1 MSKRSNKKK
10 QVALRQKKQLRAEQ
24 KHALESMVMVEAI
37 EKIVEMAD
45 DSKLT
50 EKFFQQAEPYAKI
63 IAEKQEITIKQAVLL
78 SLFVEYETSSRKASI
93 NDIARF
99 VDCRNIRL
107 LKYKPDVEELV
118 KGHFLRRTC
127 RFDETHYYVPT
138 NVIKALVENKKYE
151 RESYQC
157 DDTTEFLKKFY
168 SFTHLNHED
177 DLAYDL
183 FYEEIKLL
191 FNDNRELDFVK
202 KIKSLRLE
210 FIDEVIMTHFCR
222 HLALHDTE
230 AIPEDSITFL
240 IEDTF
245 KSKELSRSLK
255 NGKYVLMKKKLIEYN
270 YDDGFE
276 DKDWFRLTDRA
287 RKMLLKGFNL
297 KISKQGVRDFIL
309 SKSIEEKK
317 LFYEGETISQI
328 GELKGLLNEEN
339 FKSIKERMK
348 AQKMRCGFACIFYGS
363 PGTGKTETALQL
375 ARMTGRDIMQVNI
388 SEVKSCWVGESEKNI
403 KAIFDRYR
411 EQSKKAKLAPILL
424 FNEADAVIGKR
435 KEGAER
441 AVDKMENSIQNIIL
455 QEMETLDGIM
465 IATTNLEQNL
475 DKAFERRF
483 LYKVKFNKPSA
494 SARANIWQSMIPAL
508 SSNESLA
515 LAEKYDFSGGQ
526 IENIARHY
534 AIDNV
539 LHGDGENRLER
550 LFNYS
555 DSERFEK
562 KEQRKIGFV

>member
-10 QVALRQKKQLRAEQ
+10 QAALRQKKQLRAEQ
-24 KHALESMVMVEAI
+24 KHALENMTMVEAI

-191 FNDNRELDFVK
+191 FHDNQELDFVK
-202 KIKSLRLE
+202 KIKSLKLE
-210 FIDEVIMTHFCR
+210 FIDEVILTHFCR

-276 DKDWFRLTDRA
+276 DKNWFRLTEKA
-287 RKMLLKGFNL
+287 RKTLLKGFNL

-309 SKSIEEKK
+309 SKNIEEKK

-339 FKSIKERMK
+339 FKNIKERMK

-375 ARMTGRDIMQVNI
+375 ARITGRDIMQVNI

-494 SARANIWQSMIPAL
+494 SARANIWRSMIPAL
-508 SSNESLA
+508 SDNESLA

>member
-10 QVALRQKKQLRAEQ
+10 QAGLRQKKQLRAEQ
-24 KHALESMVMVEAI
+24 KHALESMTMVEAI

-63 IAEKQEITIKQAVLL
+63 IAEKQEITTIQAVLL
-78 SLFVEYETSSRKASI
+78 SLFVEYETASRKATI

-107 LKYKPDVEELV
+107 LRYKPDIEELV
-118 KGHFLRRTC
+118 KGHFLRRAC
-127 RFDETHYYVPT
+127 RFDETCYYVPT

-191 FNDNRELDFVK
+191 FNDNQELDFVK
-202 KIKSLRLE
+202 KIKSLKLE
-210 FIDEVIMTHFCR
+210 FIDEVILTHFCR

-276 DKDWFRLTDRA
+276 DMDWFRLTEKA
-287 RKMLLKGFNL
+287 RKTLLKGFNL
-297 KISKQGVRDFIL
+297 KMSKQGVRDFIL

-328 GELKGLLNEEN
+328 GELEGLLNEEN

-494 SARANIWQSMIPAL
+494 SARANIWRSMIPAL
-508 SSNESLA
+508 SSNESMA